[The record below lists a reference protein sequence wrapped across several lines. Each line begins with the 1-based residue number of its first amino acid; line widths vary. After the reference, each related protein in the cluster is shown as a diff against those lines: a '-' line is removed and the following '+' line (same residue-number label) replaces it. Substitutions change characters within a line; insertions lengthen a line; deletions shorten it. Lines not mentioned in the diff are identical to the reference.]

1 MIASMSSRASR
12 IAVEFDRDEIR
23 HHRRDGVQESIQ
35 WSDLHEVGILTT
47 DEGPFVD
54 DVIWMLLDSTGK
66 AGCAIPSTAPGME
79 TLLARI
85 QELPGFDNE
94 AVIAATVSTE
104 NAKFL
109 CWTREAG

>member
-1 MIASMSSRASR
+1 MIASMSSKSSR
-12 IAVEFDRDEIR
+12 IAVEFDDDEIR

-66 AGCAIPSTAPGME
+66 AGCAIPSNAPGME
-79 TLLARI
+79 TLVARI
-85 QELPGFDNE
+85 HELPGFNSE
-94 AVIAATVSTE
+94 AVLAAMVSTE
-104 NAKFL
+104 NTKFL
-109 CWTREAG
+109 CWTREVG